1 MGKKKVTKTTNKKA
15 NRSSGTVKSS
25 ADDRTGAEDS
35 AASNPADRSSAA
47 AEQTQALPRTR
58 LTPEELAE
66 FRRLLL
72 AKRAELVGDV
82 SHMTDQA
89 LRDSQPGGTGS
100 LSNVPIHMADV
111 GSDNWEQEFTLDLVD
126 TERQLLKEI
135 DAALERIGLQTY
147 GICEATHKPIKK
159 QRLRAKPWAQ
169 FCIEYAREREL
180 GRQP

>member
-15 NRSSGTVKSS
+15 NRSSGTVKTS
-25 ADDRTGAEDS
+25 ADDRAGAD
-35 AASNPADRSSAA
+35 D
-47 AEQTQALPRTR
+47 QTKALPKTR
-58 LTPEELAE
+58 LTQQELDE
-66 FRRLLL
+66 FRQLLL

-82 SHMTDQA
+82 LHMTDQA
-89 LRDSQPGGTGS
+89 LRNHQPGGTGS